1 MLARYK
7 IQLEYMYITEKDNS
21 IADALRRIDPL
32 SLEPQDA
39 KQIDAIQVY
48 QITDPIPAKDNRL
61 DRTRIASTADPT
73 QIIVK
78 SLAIEDRLIFK
89 AHHLIIPTSQRTDYL
104 RDLPAGHL
112 GEEKTLLWACEIVF
126 WPGVSDDIRNTVKAC
141 GICQKHKP
149 AQQKEPL
156 KLHDVMSTPWVKLRI
171 NIFEHHSHH

>member
-1 MLARYK
+1 MLPRYE
-7 IQLEYMYITEKDNS
+7 IQLEYTCMYIREKDNS

-39 KQIDAIQVY
+39 KQIDAIQVF
-48 QITDPIPAKDNRL
+48 QITDPILAKDNRL

-112 GEEKTLLWACEIVF
+112 GEEKTLLWACETVF
-126 WPGVSDDIRNTVKAC
+126 WPGVSDDIRNAVKAC
-141 GICQKHKP
+141 GICQKHKQ

-156 KLHDVMSTPWVKLRI
+156 MPHVCVKLRI